1 MVSSEPW
8 GILTLL
14 AAVMAVPFLACSVVY
29 VRRLENRRSEPRGEV
44 VGAHK
49 AILAKVRAGEPMSPE
64 EFRYASELVDDAR
77 SPLAL
82 AMPATLFCLGFFYVV
97 GCLYELHVN
106 GGGPS
111 FRTFVG
117 GIPMLNSLNIAA
129 QLRRV
134 ARLKARLGDVEVL
147 DPVTEPV
154 PVEEPVTR

>member
-14 AAVMAVPFLACSVVY
+14 AAVTALVFLACSVVY
-29 VRRLENRRSEPRGEV
+29 VRRLENRRPEPLGEV

-49 AILAKVRAGEPMSPE
+49 AILTKVRTGEPMSCE
-64 EFRYASELVDDAR
+64 EFDYASELIADAR

-82 AMPATLFCLGFFYVV
+82 TIPATLFCLGFFYIV
-97 GCLYELHVN
+97 GCLYELHVH

-117 GIPMLNSLNIAA
+117 GIPMLNSMNVAA

-134 ARLKARLGDVEVL
+134 ARLEGRLRDVDVR
-147 DPVTEPV
+147 DPGEPV
-154 PVEEPVTR
+154 PAEEPAAP